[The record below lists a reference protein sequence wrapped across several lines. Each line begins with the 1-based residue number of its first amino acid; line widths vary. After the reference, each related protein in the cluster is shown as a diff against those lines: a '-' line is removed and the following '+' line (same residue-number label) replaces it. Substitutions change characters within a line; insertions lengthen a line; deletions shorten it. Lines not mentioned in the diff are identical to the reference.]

1 MNKYIPEI
9 LKDKFQ
15 LFTKYF
21 YVCFYGLVAICL
33 SLSLLSFNINDNS
46 FLTSSSEPTHNIL
59 GPIGAY
65 VSSFLF
71 YTFGLMSY
79 GIIIFFLTFTLKIF
93 FNQRLNLLFLRL
105 LFFFISLILLPLS
118 LLEVAIELKFYE
130 GIYSWGFFTH
140 KIFNLHQV
148 TYLNY
153 SLSFAGAILFL
164 YTQNI
169 LYFKMP
175 RVKLSKVFQYE
186 EVNLKKQTQ
195 KKEPVML
202 NRSMSTTNAREDN
215 DEVNY
220 SSNAPSNLK
229 QNKINKFSTP
239 SLDILDS
246 NEPIRNN
253 KKKLENIEQSSG
265 LLEKVFADFNIE
277 IKVINVKLG
286 PVVTLFEILPSAGTK
301 INTII
306 NLAGDISRSMGVGA
320 VRIAQIYG
328 TQYLGVEVPNS
339 QRETVTIKE
348 LLSDINFK
356 DTTHKIPI
364 CIGKDI
370 SGNIE
375 VIDLSKTPHLLVAG
389 TTGSGKSVFINTLLT
404 SILYKFSPKD
414 LRLILIDP
422 KMLELSVYNDIAH
435 LLTPVVTEPKKAI
448 IALKWVCK
456 EMERRYSLM
465 NEENT
470 RSLEGYNQKSLEK
483 LPFIVVFIDE
493 MADLMMTAGK
503 EVEHYVQRLAQMAR
517 ACGIHLVMATQR
529 PSVDII
535 TGSIKANFPSRISFQ
550 VASKYD
556 SRTVLGEIGAEQLLG
571 NGDMLMSKNGASLI
585 RYQSA
590 FISDNEVNKLI
601 KEIKSSQ
608 EVNYLKELD
617 EIIKNNDESFDTLSD
632 EDEELIT
639 KSIDLIKSTNKASTS
654 FLQRNFQIGY
664 NKAARVMEA
673 LEQRGVV
680 SSPNHT
686 GKRDILINAE
696 IN

>member
-1 MNKYIPEI
+1 M
-9 LKDKFQ
+9 
-15 LFTKYF
+15 
-21 YVCFYGLVAICL
+21 
-33 SLSLLSFNINDNS
+33 S
-46 FLTSSSEPTHNIL
+46 FLTFIKKKPK
-59 GPIGAY
+59 Y
-65 VSSFLF
+65 
-71 YTFGLMSY
+71 
-79 GIIIFFLTFTLKIF
+79 FFI
-93 FNQRLNLLFLRL
+93 RLFL
-105 LFFFISLILLPLS
+105 FFISLILIPQTLIHINFDLNFMNQ
-118 LLEVAIELKFYE
+118 IED
-130 GIYSWGFFTH
+130 WGVIA
-140 KIFNLHQV
+140 KNLYLGHQISYV
-148 TYLNY
+148 SY
-153 SLSFAGAILFL
+153 SLSIVGVILFFACL
-164 YTQNI
+164 DIYQ
-169 LYFKMP
+169 LFKFP
-175 RVKLSKVFQYE
+175 SFKISNFVKTEEKLSTISKS
-186 EVNLKKQTQ
+186 
-195 KKEPVML
+195 KKEPIISKL
-202 NRSMSTTNAREDN
+202 PESIIENQNRKIQTNE
-215 DEVNY
+215 
-220 SSNAPSNLK
+220 K
-229 QNKINKFSTP
+229 KFSSP
-239 SLDILDS
+239 SLDILENEKINS
-246 NEPIRNN
+246 NR
-253 KKKLENIEQSSG
+253 KLEKENIKENSS
-265 LLEKVFADFNIE
+265 LLEKVFNDFNIDV
-277 IKVINVKLG
+277 KVMTVKLG
-286 PVVTLFEILPSAGTK
+286 PVVTLYEILPAAGTK

-328 TQYLGVEVPNS
+328 TQFLGVEIPNK

-348 LLSDINFK
+348 LLSDNNFK
-356 DTTHKIPI
+356 NTEHKIPI

-370 SGNIE
+370 SGVIE

-404 SILYKFSPKD
+404 SILYKFSPAE

-465 NEENT
+465 NEEGT

-571 NGDMLMSKNGASLI
+571 NGDMLMSKNGANLV

-601 KEIKSSQ
+601 SEIKKNQ
-608 EVNYLKELD
+608 KVEYLEELD
-617 EIIKNNDESFDTLSD
+617 AIIKNDDENFDSLSE
-632 EDEELIT
+632 EDEMLIS
-639 KSIDLIKSTNKASTS
+639 KSIDLIKTTNKASTS

-680 SSPNHT
+680 STPNHT
-686 GKRDILINAE
+686 GKREILLN
-696 IN
+696 

>member
-1 MNKYIPEI
+1 MKNSYIPEI
-9 LKDKFQ
+9 LKEKI
-15 LFTKYF
+15 Y
-21 YVCFYGLVAICL
+21 L
-33 SLSLLSFNINDNS
+33 SLKYIYAFFLLLLSILSMLSFLTFDINDNS
-46 FLTSSSEPTHNIL
+46 FLTSTSNEAQNVMGDL
-59 GPIGAY
+59 GSYYA
-65 VSSFLF
+65 SFIF
-71 YTFGLMSY
+71 YTFGILGY
-79 GIIIFFLTFTLKIF
+79 LVALFFLIYSVQIF
-93 FNQRLNLLFLRL
+93 LNRSPRYIFIRLSL
-105 LFFFISLILLPLS
+105 FFISLVLIPQSLIHLNFNFIFIESIDTWGVFANYLYNFYSFEYLS
-118 LLEVAIELKFYE
+118 YA
-130 GIYSWGFFTH
+130 
-140 KIFNLHQV
+140 
-148 TYLNY
+148 
-153 SLSFAGAILFL
+153 LSFIGLSIYLL
-164 YTQNI
+164 SQNI
-169 LYFKMP
+169 LILFKIP
-175 RVKLSKVFQYE
+175 KISIKKIFKRNIQDDNLNKKNKKDPFINNINRNSYSEINDLNEVSENIKSEKTEYLS
-186 EVNLKKQTQ
+186 
-195 KKEPVML
+195 
-202 NRSMSTTNAREDN
+202 
-215 DEVNY
+215 
-220 SSNAPSNLK
+220 
-229 QNKINKFSTP
+229 P
-239 SLDILDS
+239 SLEILDS
-246 NEPIRNN
+246 NNALA
-253 KKKLENIEQSSG
+253 KKKLDKENIKANSN
-265 LLEKVFADFNIE
+265 LLERVFQDFNIE
-277 IKVINVKLG
+277 IQVINVKHG
-286 PVVTLFEILPSAGTK
+286 PVVTLFEILPAAGIK

-306 NLAGDISRSMGVGA
+306 NLADDISRSMGVGA

-328 TQYLGVEVPNS
+328 TQYLGVEVPND

-348 LLSDINFK
+348 LLINENFK
-356 DTTHKIPI
+356 NTSSKIPI

-389 TTGSGKSVFINTLLT
+389 TTGSGKSVFINTLLA
-404 SILYKFSPKD
+404 SILYKFSPED

-470 RSLEGYNQKSLEK
+470 RSLEGYNDKSLEK
-483 LPFIVVFIDE
+483 LPYIVVFIDE

-571 NGDMLMSKNGASLI
+571 NGDMLMSKNGGNII

-601 KEIKSSQ
+601 KEIKRSQ
-608 EVNYLKELD
+608 TVQYLDELD
-617 EIIKNNDESFDTLSD
+617 EIIKNNDENFDNLSE
-632 EDEELIT
+632 EDEALIT
-639 KSIDLIKSTNKASTS
+639 KSIDLIRSTNKASTS
-654 FLQRNFQIGY
+654 FLQRNFQVGY
-664 NKAARVMEA
+664 NKAARIMEA

-680 SSPNHT
+680 SPPNHA
-686 GKRDILINAE
+686 GKRDILINQ
-696 IN
+696 

>member
-1 MNKYIPEI
+1 MKSKYIPDIFKEKYALFLNYTYALFLLFISI
-9 LKDKFQ
+9 LS
-15 LFTKYF
+15 
-21 YVCFYGLVAICL
+21 AAA
-33 SLSLLSFNINDNS
+33 LLTFDINDNS
-46 FLTSSSEPTHNIL
+46 FLTNTSAASGNLL
-59 GPIGAY
+59 GDIGSYYASL
-65 VSSFLF
+65 VF
-71 YTFGLMSY
+71 YTFGILGY
-79 GIIIFFLTFTLKIF
+79 LIILFFLIYSLLVFYHKRPKYIFIRLITFFLSLVLIPQTLIHIN
-93 FNQRLNLLFLRL
+93 FNVTFIDSLATWGAFAENFNSLHSLNYINYLTSIIGLVFYLISQNI
-105 LFFFISLILLPLS
+105 ISLIKIPEIKFKNLFNNNEELKVNKIKKDPIINVTKEEDNKIIRQATNEYGLEDEDLTS
-118 LLEVAIELKFYE
+118 KYFSPSLEILDTGNTISEKKTDKEKIKSNSELLE
-130 GIYSWGFFTH
+130 
-140 KIFNLHQV
+140 
-148 TYLNY
+148 
-153 SLSFAGAILFL
+153 
-164 YTQNI
+164 
-169 LYFKMP
+169 
-175 RVKLSKVFQYE
+175 RVFE
-186 EVNLKKQTQ
+186 
-195 KKEPVML
+195 
-202 NRSMSTTNAREDN
+202 
-215 DEVNY
+215 
-220 SSNAPSNLK
+220 
-229 QNKINKFSTP
+229 
-239 SLDILDS
+239 
-246 NEPIRNN
+246 
-253 KKKLENIEQSSG
+253 
-265 LLEKVFADFNIE
+265 DFNID
-277 IKVINVKLG
+277 IQVINVKLG
-286 PVVTLFEILPSAGTK
+286 PVVTLFEILPAAGIK

-306 NLAGDISRSMGVGA
+306 NLADDISRSMGVGA
-320 VRIAQIYG
+320 VRISQIFG
-328 TQYLGVEVPNS
+328 TQYLGVEVPNEK
-339 QRETVTIKE
+339 RETVTIKE
-348 LLSDINFK
+348 LLSDDNFK
-356 DTTHKIPI
+356 KSSLKIPL

-370 SGNIE
+370 SGKIE

-448 IALKWVCK
+448 LALKWVCK

-483 LPFIVVFIDE
+483 LPYIVVFIDE

-571 NGDMLMSKNGASLI
+571 NGDMLMSKNGGNII

-601 KEIKSSQ
+601 NEIKRKQ
-608 EVNYLKELD
+608 KVKYLDELD
-617 EIIKNNDESFDTLSD
+617 EIIKNNDENFDTLSE
-632 EDEELIT
+632 EDEALIT
-639 KSIDLIKSTNKASTS
+639 KAIDLIKSTNKASTS

-664 NKAARVMEA
+664 NKAARIMEA

-680 SSPNHT
+680 SQPNHT
-686 GKRDILINAE
+686 GKREILINT
-696 IN
+696 

>member
-1 MNKYIPEI
+1 MNNKYIPEVF
-9 LKDKFQ
+9 KDKISIIIRYIYAA
-15 LFTKYF
+15 LLL
-21 YVCFYGLVAICL
+21 LVSILLC
-33 SLSLLSFNINDNS
+33 LSLLSFNFADNS
-46 FLTSSSEPTHNIL
+46 FLINTNSPSQNLL
-59 GPIGAY
+59 GSLGSY
-65 VSSFLF
+65 LSSFLF
-71 YTFGLMSY
+71 YVFGIMTY
-79 GIIIFFLTFTLKIF
+79 FLI
-93 FNQRLNLLFLRL
+93 
-105 LFFFISLILLPLS
+105 LFFFIDSTMIFLNKDPKYIFLRLILFFFSLVLIPQSLIYWGIKIPFF
-118 LLEVAIELKFYE
+118 EEIELWGVFSVNLYSFHE
-130 GIYSWGFFTH
+130 VGYISYILSCGGILLYFFSQNFFKIISFSSVNIKNIFKTPT
-140 KIFNLHQV
+140 KINYKQAIKKDPIIFNKQENFI
-148 TYLNY
+148 TEEK
-153 SLSFAGAILFL
+153 
-164 YTQNI
+164 TQNRN
-169 LYFKMP
+169 LDKLHNDAATKYF
-175 RVKLSKVFQYE
+175 S
-186 EVNLKKQTQ
+186 
-195 KKEPVML
+195 
-202 NRSMSTTNAREDN
+202 
-215 DEVNY
+215 
-220 SSNAPSNLK
+220 
-229 QNKINKFSTP
+229 P

-246 NEPIRNN
+246 ESGSSN
-253 KKKLENIEQSSG
+253 KKINQKNISDISNM
-265 LLEKVFADFNIE
+265 LEKVFADFNIE

-286 PVVTLFEILPSAGTK
+286 PVITLFEILPSAGTK

-328 TQYLGVEVPNS
+328 TQFLGVEVPNDH
-339 QRETVTIKE
+339 REPVTIKE
-348 LLSDINFK
+348 LLSDENFK
-356 DTTHKIPI
+356 KNLHKIPI

-375 VIDLSKTPHLLVAG
+375 VIDLSKAPHLLVAG
-389 TTGSGKSVFINTLLT
+389 TTGSGKSVFINTLLA
-404 SILYKFSPKD
+404 SILYRFSPEE

-470 RSLEGYNQKSLEK
+470 RSLEGYNQKSVEK

-571 NGDMLMSKNGASLI
+571 NGDMLMSKNGSSLI

-590 FISDNEVNKLI
+590 FISDSEVNKLI
-601 KEIKSSQ
+601 KEIKRGQ
-608 EVNYLKELD
+608 KVEYLKELD
-617 EIIKNNDESFDTLSD
+617 EIIKNNDENFDSLSE
-632 EDEELIT
+632 EDEELIS

-680 SSPNHT
+680 SQPNHS
-686 GKRDILINAE
+686 GKREILIN
-696 IN
+696 N

>member
-1 MNKYIPEI
+1 MNNNYIPQI
-9 LKDKFQ
+9 LKEKI
-15 LFTKYF
+15 LSYLKYF
-21 YVCFYGLVAICL
+21 VVFFYFSFGLLTIL
-33 SLSLLSFNINDNS
+33 SLITFDINDNS
-46 FLTSSSEPTHNIL
+46 FLTKTNIASSNIF
-59 GPIGAY
+59 GDYGSYYA
-65 VSSFLF
+65 SFIL
-71 YTFGLMSY
+71 YTFGILSY
-79 GIIIFFLTFTLKIF
+79 LLAIFFFIFSILTLFDKRPKYIF
-93 FNQRLNLLFLRL
+93 IRLI
-105 LFFFISLILLPLS
+105 FFFISLIIMPQIL
-118 LLEVAIELKFYE
+118 
-130 GIYSWGFFTH
+130 IYYLNDLNILDGVSSWGIFAEHIFQTYES
-140 KIFNLHQV
+140 KIV
-148 TYLNY
+148 SY
-153 SLSFAGAILFL
+153 SLSSVGLIIYLL
-164 YTQNI
+164 SQNI
-169 LYFKMP
+169 FSLI
-175 RVKLSKVFQYE
+175 KLPKLNFN
-186 EVNLKKQTQ
+186 NLLAKTREIDNTKNKKDPIINNTLSLDRDIG
-195 KKEPVML
+195 V
-202 NRSMSTTNAREDN
+202 EDKSSSQ
-215 DEVNY
+215 ETISSRIY
-220 SSNAPSNLK
+220 SS
-229 QNKINKFSTP
+229 P
-239 SLDILDS
+239 SLDILESDGKAKKNKLDDS
-246 NEPIRNN
+246 DI
-253 KKKLENIEQSSG
+253 KTSSTLLEN
-265 LLEKVFADFNIE
+265 VFLDFNIE

-286 PVVTLFEILPSAGTK
+286 PVVTLFEILPAAGIK

-306 NLAGDISRSMGVGA
+306 NLADDISRSMGVGA
-320 VRIAQIYG
+320 VRISQIYG
-328 TQYLGVEVPNS
+328 TQFLGVEVPNT

-348 LLSDINFK
+348 LLSNDNFK
-356 DTTHKIPI
+356 NNSFKIPI

-389 TTGSGKSVFINTLLT
+389 TTGSGKSVFINTLLA
-404 SILYKFSPKD
+404 SILYKFPPED

-456 EMERRYSLM
+456 EMERRYAMM
-465 NEENT
+465 NEENS
-470 RSLEGYNQKSLEK
+470 RSLEGYNLKAVEK
-483 LPFIVVFIDE
+483 LPYIVVFIDE

-535 TGSIKANFPSRISFQ
+535 TGSIKANFPSRVSFQ

-571 NGDMLMSKNGASLI
+571 NGDMLMSKNGGNLI

-590 FISDNEVNKLI
+590 FISDSEVNKLI

-608 EVNYLKELD
+608 KVEYLNELE
-617 EIIKNNDESFDTLSD
+617 EIIKNNDDNFDSLSD

-664 NKAARVMEA
+664 NKAARIMEA

-680 SSPNHT
+680 SSPNHA
-686 GKRDILINAE
+686 GKRDILIN
-696 IN
+696 

>member
-1 MNKYIPEI
+1 MKNSYIPTI
-9 LKDKFQ
+9 LKEKIS
-15 LFTKYF
+15 KMISIS
-21 YVCFYGLVAICL
+21 YGLGLFIVSIM
-33 SLSLLSFNINDNS
+33 SLLALLTFSINDNS
-46 FLTSSSEPTHNIL
+46 FLTSTSYPSQNLL
-59 GPIGAY
+59 GNLGSYYA
-65 VSSFLF
+65 SFLF
-71 YTFGLMSY
+71 YAFGILAY
-79 GIIIFFLTFTLKIF
+79 LVTLFFLVFSILVLLKKNPHYIF
-93 FNQRLNLLFLRL
+93 IRL
-105 LFFFISLILLPLS
+105 LLFFISLILIPQIL
-118 LLEVAIELKFYE
+118 IELKIEFLFIE
-130 GIYSWGFFTH
+130 SIETWGVIANQLFDLYT
-140 KIFNLHQV
+140 
-148 TYLNY
+148 LNY
-153 SLSFAGAILFL
+153 FSYFLTFVGLIIYLLSQNFFKLFKITIPKL
-164 YTQNI
+164 NNI
-169 LYFKMP
+169 FK
-175 RVKLSKVFQYE
+175 
-186 EVNLKKQTQ
+186 
-195 KKEPVML
+195 
-202 NRSMSTTNAREDN
+202 
-215 DEVNY
+215 
-220 SSNAPSNLK
+220 SSNQTNIPSN
-229 QNKINKFSTP
+229 KIKKDPIINNIEIERHDQEGNMGNIDYKETLNQKIKYFSP
-239 SLDILDS
+239 SLEILETNDAS
-246 NEPIRNN
+246 A
-253 KKKLENIEQSSG
+253 KKKLDESNIKENSS
-265 LLEKVFADFNIE
+265 LLEKVFQDFNID
-277 IKVINVKLG
+277 IQVINVKLG
-286 PVVTLFEILPSAGTK
+286 PVVTLFEILPAAGIK

-306 NLAGDISRSMGVGA
+306 NLADDISRSMGVGA

-328 TQYLGVEVPNS
+328 TQYLGVEVPNE

-348 LLSDINFK
+348 LLSNDNFK
-356 DTTHKIPI
+356 NTSSKIPI

-404 SILYKFSPKD
+404 SILYKFSPDD

-448 IALKWVCK
+448 LALKWVCK

-470 RSLEGYNQKSLEK
+470 RSLEGYNQKSIEK
-483 LPFIVVFIDE
+483 LPYIVVFIDE

-571 NGDMLMSKNGASLI
+571 NGDMLMSKNGGNLI

-601 KEIKSSQ
+601 KEIKKSQ
-608 EVNYLKELD
+608 EVKYLDELD
-617 EIIKNNDESFDTLSD
+617 EIIKNNDENFDTLSD
-632 EDEELIT
+632 EDEALIS

-654 FLQRNFQIGY
+654 YLQRNFQVGY
-664 NKAARVMEA
+664 NKAARIMEA

-680 SSPNHT
+680 SPPNHA
-686 GKRDILINAE
+686 GKREILINQ
-696 IN
+696 